1 MWMITIDY
9 PENSFKLIWVILL
22 VRLGDLI
29 TLLIIAKGG
38 QCKDVYVPENVQIE
52 S

>member
-1 MWMITIDY
+1 MITIDVDY
-9 PENSFKLIWVILL
+9 PKNSFKLIWVILS
-22 VRLGDLI
+22 VRVGDLI

-38 QCKDVYVPENVQIE
+38 QSKDVYVPETVQIG